1 MKKVLA
7 LMMALVLVLSLV
19 ACGGSSDTGE
29 KKEETPAADA
39 ATEVATE
46 TPTEAP
52 TEPAKTAIDLKV
64 GDTTETDLFKM
75 TIDSI
80 EIKDEY
86 SYRTSDISTSTLY
99 VEDGYKLLIMFGHFE
114 NKGTNTISD
123 SAFQRKVTVN
133 DTFVKDDYDVRMSF
147 MRNKSFE
154 VDAYTDIDYCI
165 YVNIPENLANQ
176 YEKSVFSIS
185 FKNDLSLITKTY
197 NSDGSITS
205 DVDVTYD
212 IYS

>member
-1 MKKVLA
+1 MLA
-7 LMMALVLVLSLV
+7 LVFVLSLV
-19 ACGGSSDTGE
+19 ACGGSNDSE
-29 KKEETPAADA
+29 KKNEEAPA
-39 ATEVATE
+39 ATEAVAE
-46 TPTEAP
+46 THTEAP
-52 TEPAKTAIDLKV
+52 TEPAKATIDLKV
-64 GDTTETDLFKM
+64 GDTIETDLFKM

-86 SYRTSDISTSTLY
+86 SYRTSDISTSSLY

-114 NKGTNTISD
+114 NKGTNTISE

-133 DTFVKDDYDVRMSF
+133 DTFVKEDHDVRMNF
-147 MRNKSFE
+147 MRDKYFE

-185 FKNDLSLITKTY
+185 FKNDLSLITTTY
-197 NSDGSITS
+197 NSDGTTTS